1 MFLERMN
8 KVSKSIIKFAE
19 PVKEDLPLL
28 IQALFFSRW
37 CNRDLTID
45 QLTINDL
52 DNPEALKER
61 LLGLEQWRISQHTQ

>member
-1 MFLERMN
+1 MSE
-8 KVSKSIIKFAE
+8 IKFAE

-45 QLTINDL
+45 YLTLDDL
-52 DNPEALKER
+52 SNPESL
-61 LLGLEQWRISQHTQ
+61 